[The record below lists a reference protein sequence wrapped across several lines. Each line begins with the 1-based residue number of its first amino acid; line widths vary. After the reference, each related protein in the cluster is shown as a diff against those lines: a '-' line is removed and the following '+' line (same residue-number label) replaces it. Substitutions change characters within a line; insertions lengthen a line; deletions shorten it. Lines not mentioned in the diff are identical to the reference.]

1 MVWPLER
8 KYSRK
13 LERISFD
20 FITRILLHC
29 AKKPGRRPDAPGN
42 PLLTRR

>member
-1 MVWPLER
+1 LER

-20 FITRILLHC
+20 FITRILQPASAPGEKAGVPRTPRNHS
-29 AKKPGRRPDAPGN
+29 PGRS
-42 PLLTRR
+42 